1 MYNLLILILGV
12 YGVSK
17 LLTDYDGPWGVFY
30 NLRKLKFMGALHCTI
45 CVSVYVAVVM
55 SLLLFF
61 GWHWFVTVCAIV
73 GAVVFIEEKL

>member
-1 MYNLLILILGV
+1 MYNLLLLILSV

-30 NLRKLKFMGALHCTI
+30 NLRNLKFMGALHCTV
-45 CVSVYVAVVM
+45 CLSVWVAILF

-61 GWHWFVTVCAIV
+61 GWYWFITVFAVV
-73 GAVVFIEEKL
+73 GAVILIEEKL